1 MLDKVRG
8 GLFGLAV
15 GDALGATFE
24 FMSREEILSRHGSK
38 REMVGGGWL
47 GLKPGE
53 VTDDTEMTL
62 CVARGIIAN
71 PQDPVE
77 EIGRQFIAWYRTDPK
92 DVGSTIR
99 TALSAYTETGD
110 WEKARAITW
119 ERHGGKVA
127 GNGCL
132 MRTLPISFAYYQWPD
147 LLGKFSREVA
157 FLTHPDP
164 LAAEACHFYNALAAW
179 LLFGEAPWSAFKKAR
194 SLIQQE
200 ELARR
205 LDSVPSL
212 AVQDLRP
219 TGYVVDTLE
228 AALWCFLN
236 GEDIIAAIESAVNL
250 GDDADTVAAV
260 CRGLAGTYWGW
271 SSLPE
276 KWKSRLLIKEE
287 LEQVAAGLL
296 QASRQVA

>member
-8 GLFGLAV
+8 GLFGVAV

-24 FMSREEILSRHGSK
+24 FMTREEILSRHGSK

-62 CVARGIIAN
+62 CVARGIIAS

-77 EIGRQFIAWYRTDPK
+77 EIGRQFMSWYQTDPK

-99 TALSAYTETGD
+99 TALGAYTETGD

-132 MRTLPISFAYYQWPD
+132 MRTLPFSFVYFQSPD
-147 LLGKFSREVA
+147 LLGKFSRETA

-164 LAAEACHFYNALAAW
+164 LAAEACHFYNVLAVG
-179 LLFGEAPWSAFKKAR
+179 LLLGEEPWSAFKKAR
-194 SLIQQE
+194 SLLQHE

-205 LDSVPSL
+205 LDSWPSL

-219 TGYVVDTLE
+219 TGYVVDSLE
-228 AALWCFLN
+228 AALWCFFN
-236 GEDIIAAIESAVNL
+236 GENIIEAIESAVNL
-250 GDDADTVAAV
+250 GGDADTVAAI
-260 CRGLAGTYWGW
+260 CGGLAGTYWGW
-271 SSLPE
+271 SALPDG
-276 KWKSRLLIKEE
+276 WKSRLLIKEE
-287 LEQVAAGLL
+287 LEQLAAALL
-296 QASRQVA
+296 QASGQVS